1 MGPHKIDPTNIV
13 YHVVNTSIS
22 TLTPNYLLVTNLD
35 DITGKGIA
43 CMFDAQRGACYSPE
57 VELY

>member
-13 YHVVNTSIS
+13 YHVVNTR
-22 TLTPNYLLVTNLD
+22 
-35 DITGKGIA
+35 KGIA
-43 CMFDAQRGACYSPE
+43 CMFDAQRGACYGPE